1 MKVTK
6 AYLAGALLAAA
17 VATVAGAPGA
27 QAFPEREIEVIV
39 NYGAGGGTDLS
50 TRVLADAAAKIL
62 GQPLR
67 IVNRAGGSGTVGPTF
82 ITTAKPD
89 GYTIGVASFS
99 PLAVAP
105 QLQEVPYSLDDFRF
119 IMGHAR
125 YRSGIAVAVDSPFES
140 MADLIEAGRSGKEL
154 NYAATD
160 ALGAITMVRL
170 SNATG
175 AQFKWIRYK
184 SGQEAATAVMGGF
197 VDVLIGNPIDIT
209 PHVKTGQLRLLA
221 SASSV
226 RWYELPDVPTLIE
239 QGYDVQVESY
249 AGLAAP
255 AGTPDDVIAVLE
267 KAFAAALKD
276 ESVQTTMKELGME
289 PVYMTSQ
296 EYEGLLRE
304 GFAAMA
310 RDLPKIG
317 LVKQ

>member
-1 MKVTK
+1 MKITK
-6 AYLAGALLAAA
+6 AYLAGALLTAA
-17 VATVAGAPGA
+17 VATAAAAPEA

-67 IVNRAGGSGTVGPTF
+67 VVNRAGGSGTVGPTF

-125 YRSGIAVAVDSPFES
+125 YRSGIAVAANSPFQS
-140 MADLIEAGRSGKEL
+140 MADLIEAARSGKEL

-170 SNATG
+170 SKATG
-175 AQFKWIRYK
+175 ARFKWIRYK
-184 SGQEAATAVMGGF
+184 SGQEASTAVMGGF

-255 AGTPDDVIAVLE
+255 AGTPDAVVAVLE
-267 KAFAAALKD
+267 KAFAAALQD
-276 ESVQTTMKELGME
+276 DSVQSTMKDLGME

-296 EYEGLLRE
+296 EYEDLLRE

-310 RDLPKIG
+310 RDLPKVG

>member
-1 MKVTK
+1 MNAKRLIGGF
-6 AYLAGALLAAA
+6 LAGAALLTSSVLPTAAE
-17 VATVAGAPGA
+17 
-27 QAFPEREIEVIV
+27 AFPEREIEVIV
-39 NYGAGGGTDLS
+39 NYGAGGSTDLS

-62 GQPLR
+62 GQPIR
-67 IVNRAGGSGTVGPTF
+67 VVNRAGGSGTVGPTF

-105 QLQEVPYSLDDFRF
+105 QLQEVPYGLDDFRF
-119 IMGHAR
+119 IIGHAR
-125 YRSGIAVAVDSPFES
+125 YRSGIAVAAESPFQN
-140 MADLIEAGRSGKEL
+140 MADLIEAGKAGKEL
-154 NYAATD
+154 TYAATD

-170 SNATG
+170 SNETG
-175 AQFKWIRYK
+175 AKFKWIRYK
-184 SGQEAATAVMGGF
+184 SGEEASTAALAGV
-197 VDVLIGNPIDIT
+197 VDLLIANPTNIT
-209 PHVKTGQLRLLA
+209 PHVKTGSLRMLA

-226 RWYELPDVPTLIE
+226 RWYELPEISTLKE
-239 QGYDVQVESY
+239 QGYNVEVESY

-255 AGTPDDVIAVLE
+255 AGTPDDVVAVLE
-267 KAFAAALKD
+267 DAFAEALNSA
-276 ESVQTTMKELGME
+276 EVQKTMKRLGME

-296 EYEGLLRE
+296 EYEGLLRG